1 MVSIFGFLWSEK
13 SSLLQRGKTST
24 MFKLLFLLQLK
35 QLTFIELWYERSILN
50 VWYNEIH
57 FYFIVGKF
65 VPSVISTG
73 VFGNSCVIIIVNH
86 TYLVKY
92 HINRALLEYVIF
104 WHNQYIPTNKFGKYL
119 KTDYLTRCNNF
130 VHSQLEK
137 PYPISQTII
146 LIKCTMNML
155 PPKEQ

>member
-13 SSLLQRGKTST
+13 SSLLQRRKTST

-35 QLTFIELWYERSILN
+35 QLTFIELWYESSILN
-50 VWYNEIH
+50 AWYKEIH
-57 FYFIVGKF
+57 FYSIVGKF

-73 VFGNSCVIIIVNH
+73 VFGNSCVI
-86 TYLVKY
+86 
-92 HINRALLEYVIF
+92 LECVIF

>member
-35 QLTFIELWYERSILN
+35 QLTFIELWYESSILN
-50 VWYNEIH
+50 AWYKEIH
-57 FYFIVGKF
+57 YYSIVGKF

-73 VFGNSCVIIIVNH
+73 VFGNSCVI
-86 TYLVKY
+86 
-92 HINRALLEYVIF
+92 LEYVIF

-119 KTDYLTRCNNF
+119 KTDHLTRCNNF